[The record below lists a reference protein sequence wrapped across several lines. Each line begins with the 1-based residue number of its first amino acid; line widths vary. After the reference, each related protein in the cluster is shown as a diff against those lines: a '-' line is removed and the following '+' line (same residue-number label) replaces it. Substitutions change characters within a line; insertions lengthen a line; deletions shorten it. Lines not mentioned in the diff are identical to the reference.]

1 MRAQGLTMAAAT
13 AAAAMAALLATAT
26 PVFAQG
32 AGNPAGNPADV
43 QWAQETLK
51 SKGYDLGGRVSNRW
65 TDGAK
70 RALTAF
76 QRANGLPA
84 TGELDGATM
93 GKLSA
98 ARSASPSMGVLGAP
112 SSPGSPTATR
122 RNEAPP
128 QPKAAPT
135 SRVGSSG
142 TGDAGVIGGVV
153 LGHAPPPSAVAPAAP
168 TARSPAAG
176 HAAANHAAGAPPAV
190 PVPRVV
196 SEEAPSPTA
205 APRAQVIGADGAAAG
220 GVLAADEGFK
230 AANWMRYGVGG
241 LLAAALAAMGIGWW
255 RSGRPKAPGEYDD
268 EGERLLRARL
278 EPSFGK
284 DDGPRG
290 GLPPLTAPT
299 RSRR

>member
-1 MRAQGLTMAAAT
+1 MRAQGLMMAAVV
-13 AAAAMAALLATAT
+13 AALLATA
-26 PVFAQG
+26 PPAFAQG
-32 AGNPAGNPADV
+32 AANPADV

-84 TGELDGATM
+84 TGVLDSATM

-112 SSPGSPTATR
+112 SSPGSPAAAR

-128 QPKAAPT
+128 QPKAVPT
-135 SRVGSSG
+135 GRVGSSG

-153 LGHAPPPSAVAPAAP
+153 LGHAPPPSAVAPAGTPPRAAP
-168 TARSPAAG
+168 
-176 HAAANHAAGAPPAV
+176 GAPPAV
-190 PVPRVV
+190 PVPRVA
-196 SEEAPSPTA
+196 SEESPSPAA
-205 APRAQVIGADGAAAG
+205 APRAQVIGADGAPAG
-220 GVLAADEGFK
+220 GVLAADEGFR

-268 EGERLLRARL
+268 DEGERLLRARL

-284 DDGPRG
+284 DNDDPRDS
-290 GLPPLTAPT
+290 LPPLTAPA
-299 RSRR
+299 RPRR